1 MTKAEAWRKWR
12 SVFYKN
18 IPAGSYDPREATMWA
33 AWEAA
38 WDEATKQSQIE
49 ITHLKEQLM
58 RANTNDG
65 AYKAAFLAGQM
76 ARPVKT
82 FSGGKP
88 NYVTELGDDK

>member
-1 MTKAEAWRKWR
+1 MNKAEAWRKWW
-12 SVFYKN
+12 SVIHKTV
-18 IPAGSYDPREATMWA
+18 PAGSYDPREANMWEAWNA
-33 AWEAA
+33 AWE
-38 WDEATKQSQIE
+38 EANKQSQVE
-49 ITHLKEQLM
+49 INHLKGQLM

-88 NYVTELGDDK
+88 NYVTELGDDE